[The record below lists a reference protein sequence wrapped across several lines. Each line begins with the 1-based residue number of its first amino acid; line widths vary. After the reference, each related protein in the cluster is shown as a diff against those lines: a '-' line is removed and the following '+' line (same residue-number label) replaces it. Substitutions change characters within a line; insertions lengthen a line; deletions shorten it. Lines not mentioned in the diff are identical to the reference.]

1 MTKAHGEAPEM
12 KTKWLL
18 TGVTVDGRQEFNEE
32 LGELTAEEATSK
44 SAVLIQQWTTS
55 PGVDQ
60 CWLFYEQDDGKGSGT
75 MLWKRSRPVSAD

>member
-1 MTKAHGEAPEM
+1 M

-44 SAVLIQQWTTS
+44 ATALIQEWTAS
-55 PGVDQ
+55 PSLDQ
-60 CWLFYEQDDGKGSGT
+60 CWLFYEQDDGRGSGT